1 MVDSKQIASGF
12 NEYFVHV
19 GNNMAT
25 YLPSVCN
32 SAMSYLPPAQVQSLF
47 VTPTMQDEI
56 EDEKKIEAFK
66 SNWPLVYQLKF
77 KKFLDA

>member
-1 MVDSKQIASGF
+1 MVGLPLKIVLPNNTELVDSKQIASGF

-32 SAMSYLPPAQVQSLF
+32 SAMSYLPPAQV
-47 VTPTMQDEI
+47 
-56 EDEKKIEAFK
+56 
-66 SNWPLVYQLKF
+66 
-77 KKFLDA
+77 